1 MGSISI
7 RNVDGQLAQKLKK
20 QAKASKKSVNQLVL
34 DILKRH
40 LGLEKEKRY
49 TRPHDDL
56 DMLFGRWSEGDF
68 KRIQGK
74 IDDERKID
82 QELWK

>member
-7 RNVDGQLAQKLKK
+7 RNVDGQLAEKLKK

-49 TRPHDDL
+49 TRSHDDL

>member
-7 RNVDGQLAQKLKK
+7 RNVDGQLAEKLKK

-49 TRPHDDL
+49 TRQYDDL

>member
-7 RNVDGQLAQKLKK
+7 RNVDAQLAKKLKQ

-40 LGLEKEKRY
+40 LGLEKEKRF
-49 TRPHDDL
+49 TQSHDDL
-56 DMLFGRWSEGDF
+56 DMLFGRWSENDF
-68 KRIQGK
+68 QR
-74 IDDERKID
+74 
-82 QELWK
+82 

>member
-1 MGSISI
+1 VGSISI
-7 RNVDGQLAQKLKK
+7 RNVDGQLAKKLKQ
-20 QAKASKKSVNQLVL
+20 QAKASKTSVNQLVL

-49 TRPHDDL
+49 TRTHDDL
-56 DMLFGRWSEGDF
+56 DMLFGRWSEDDF

-74 IDDERKID
+74 IDDERSID
-82 QELWK
+82 EELWK